1 MGELSPSHWLIVI
14 IVALLLFG
22 SAKLPKM
29 ARSLGQ
35 SARILKA
42 EMNGL
47 HDKDEA
53 EDAPPAAAPQVA
65 APQPVTPQPVA
76 SQPVATQPAPQAA
89 AAEAPRLVSQ
99 DGQAVDRRH

>member
-47 HDKDEA
+47 HDKEKD
-53 EDAPPAAAPQVA
+53 EDAPASPSSPSPEPRQVAQAAP
-65 APQPVTPQPVA
+65 
-76 SQPVATQPAPQAA
+76 PAEA
-89 AAEAPRLVSQ
+89 APRLVSQ
-99 DGQAVDRRH
+99 DGQAVDRQG

>member
-47 HDKDEA
+47 HDKEKD
-53 EDAPPAAAPQVA
+53 EDAPAPSSPPSAPASREVA
-65 APQPVTPQPVA
+65 EA
-76 SQPVATQPAPQAA
+76 
-89 AAEAPRLVSQ
+89 APRLVSQ
-99 DGQAVDRRH
+99 DGQAVDHRRP

>member
-14 IVALLLFG
+14 IVALVLFG

-42 EMNGL
+42 EMNGM
-47 HDKDEA
+47 HDDDKKKD
-53 EDAPPAAAPQVA
+53 EDAPAPPSPQIAAAAPA
-65 APQPVTPQPVA
+65 APAAPA
-76 SQPVATQPAPQAA
+76 S
-89 AAEAPRLVSQ
+89 EAPRLVSQ
-99 DGQAVDRRH
+99 DGKAVDDRH

>member
-47 HDKDEA
+47 HDKDKDEPQVEA
-53 EDAPPAAAPQVA
+53 AAPAAAPA
-65 APQPVTPQPVA
+65 D
-76 SQPVATQPAPQAA
+76 S
-89 AAEAPRLVSQ
+89 PRLVSQ
-99 DGQAVDRRH
+99 DGQAVDRQQR

>member
-1 MGELSPSHWLIVI
+1 MTGELSPSHWLIVI

-47 HDKDEA
+47 HDKDKEKDG
-53 EDAPPAAAPQVA
+53 DAPASPSSQSTGSPQQIAEAAP
-65 APQPVTPQPVA
+65 PV
-76 SQPVATQPAPQAA
+76 
-89 AAEAPRLVSQ
+89 AEAPRLVRQ
-99 DGQAVDRRH
+99 DGQAVDQQR